1 MTLQVSCGFFEY
13 EIGNPII
20 HNVSFLVNP
29 GEVLAILGPN
39 GSGKTTL
46 LKCIS
51 GIHKWHKGSLILE
64 GNELDIEKISST
76 IAYVPQSH
84 SVTFPY
90 TVFEMVLFGRA
101 PTLGFL
107 SLPSGKDNERVTEI
121 LNELKISH
129 LTNKSCSEISG
140 GELQLVLIARA
151 LVSNPKVILLDEPES
166 HLDFKNQIVILNLL
180 RNLTDNDGLICI
192 FNTHYP
198 DHALKIA
205 DKVLMIRRNY
215 HIFGSTD
222 EIITEN
228 NLLEYFGVK
237 VGFVTYQNETGIQV
251 QAMVP
256 LGLADDYP

>member
-1 MTLQVSCGFFEY
+1 MTLQVCCGFFEY
-13 EIGNPII
+13 EVGNPII
-20 HNVSFLVNP
+20 HNVSFSVNP
-29 GEVLAILGPN
+29 GEVMAILGPN

-46 LKCIS
+46 LKCVS
-51 GIHKWHKGSLILE
+51 GIHKWHKGSLVLD
-64 GNELDIEKISST
+64 GKELDINHISST

-101 PTLGFL
+101 PTLSFF
-107 SLPSGKDNERVTEI
+107 SLPSGKDKERVFEI
-121 LNELKISH
+121 LTELKISH
-129 LTNKSCSEISG
+129 LAERSCSEISG

-151 LVSNPKVILLDEPES
+151 LVSRPKVILLDEPES

-180 RNLTDNDGLICI
+180 RNLTDNDGLMCI
-192 FNTHYP
+192 FNTHFP

-205 DKVLMIRRNY
+205 DKVLMIRRNH

-222 EIITEN
+222 EVITRD

-237 VGFVTYQNETGIQV
+237 VGFVTYQNETGIPIQV
-251 QAMVP
+251 MVP
-256 LGLADDYP
+256 LGLVEES